1 MKHKYATLKM
11 AQIRRNEGQPREK
24 FDETALKEL
33 ADSIKEYGLLQPVVV
48 RKLKDE
54 AGYELVAGERRY
66 RANEM
71 AGNIT
76 IETKILLPEGEEVI
90 TDLDSFKRAMTE
102 NITRADMTPLEE
114 ARGYKK
120 VLDQED
126 GATPQTVARDFKKS
140 VQYVNQRLALLD
152 LRSELA
158 QAVDDGH
165 IGTAA
170 AVQVATL
177 TKDSQKNLFDKWK
190 KGDFNGSDNALIH
203 VAYAMRKQEK
213 AQQES
218 MVQVEEVSEEEKA
231 KQSKAR
237 AKTRTDLDRIEQ
249 IRGLLEDISKMKP
262 EELARHLEGE
272 VGARLEQ
279 MDRVADIVAKARWN
293 LRQAKAHADAA
304 ELVVSP
310 TAQAP
315 DLAEQARAH
324 EAAVTGHTPEGE
336 EQPGVPDSA
345 EERPE
350 PADEQ
355 PKADASG
362 SAAEMVTSDEEE
374 QAMDSTDAEA
384 TQESEPALATA

>member
-1 MKHKYATLKM
+1 MKHKYAALKM
-11 AQIRRNEGQPREK
+11 VQIRRNEGQPREK
-24 FDETALKEL
+24 FDKTALQEL
-33 ADSIKEYGLLQPVVV
+33 ADSIKQYGLLQPVVV
-48 RKLKDE
+48 RKLQGE

-76 IETKILLPEGEEVI
+76 IEAKVLLPQGEEEI

-120 VLDQED
+120 VLDLED
-126 GATPQTVARDFKKS
+126 GATVQSVAKDFKKS
-140 VQYVNQRLALLD
+140 TPYVTQRLALLD
-152 LRSELA
+152 LRPELA

-170 AVQVATL
+170 AVQAAAL
-177 TKDSQKNLFDKWK
+177 SRDSQKNLFDKWK
-190 KGDFNGSDNALIH
+190 KGDFNGSDNQLIH

-218 MVQVEEVSEEEKA
+218 MVEVEEVSAEEKA
-231 KQSKAR
+231 AQSTAR

-249 IRGLLEDISKMKP
+249 ICGLLADIGKMKA
-262 EELARHLEGE
+262 EDLARHLEGE

-279 MDRVADIVAKARWN
+279 IDRVAEAVQKARWN

-315 DLAEQARAH
+315 DLAEAARAH
-324 EAAVTGHTPEGE
+324 EANV
-336 EQPGVPDSA
+336 
-345 EERPE
+345 
-350 PADEQ
+350 
-355 PKADASG
+355 SG
-362 SAAEMVTSDEEE
+362 SAQDEEGGE
-374 QAMDSTDAEA
+374 QSPESTEPEAAPGQPQADAAPDAE
-384 TQESEPALATA
+384 QEGEGAEEVDAQDREPALASA